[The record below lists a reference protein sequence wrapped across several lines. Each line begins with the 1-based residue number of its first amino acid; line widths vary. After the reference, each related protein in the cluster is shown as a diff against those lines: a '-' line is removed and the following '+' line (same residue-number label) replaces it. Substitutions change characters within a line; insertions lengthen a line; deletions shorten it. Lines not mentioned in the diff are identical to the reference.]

1 MGMLTKFID
10 AHFGEISRHL
20 VLFYHLEVSPK
31 ELLFPGRET
40 CRGSLEQGAVQQEA
54 LLLEPCG
61 PEMGCAALGEPC
73 EVPQQAFPS
82 SLASFVFCFHLLIL
96 FFWLGIT
103 GLLK

>member
-1 MGMLTKFID
+1 MGMLTKFIN

-20 VLFYHLEVSPK
+20 VLVHHLELSPK

-40 CRGSLEQGAVQQEA
+40 GKGNLEQGAVQQEA
-54 LLLEPCG
+54 LLLEPCR

-82 SLASFVFCFHLLIL
+82 SLALFSAFISLFCSF
-96 FFWLGIT
+96 
-103 GLLK
+103 GLK